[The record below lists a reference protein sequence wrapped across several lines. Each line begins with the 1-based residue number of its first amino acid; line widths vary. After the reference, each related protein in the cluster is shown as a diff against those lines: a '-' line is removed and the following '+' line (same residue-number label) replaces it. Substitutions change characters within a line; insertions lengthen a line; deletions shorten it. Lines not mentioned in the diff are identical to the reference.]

1 VLGEHDS
8 DLSHTSY
15 EVTALSEKSQKH
27 IANELFYCFNLFPQ
41 AGNISNSIGNGLH
54 MRHKG
59 SKKKRHMQIFYAY
72 SATKLSGMCI
82 LEDKPDNQGAEQAK
96 AVKMKK

>member
-1 VLGEHDS
+1 
-8 DLSHTSY
+8 
-15 EVTALSEKSQKH
+15 
-27 IANELFYCFNLFPQ
+27 
-41 AGNISNSIGNGLH
+41 